1 VTIDV
6 EVWCNR
12 CDEPMQGDAVIFIER
27 RTGAQSREYTCK
39 TCEAK
44 IQVGLIPVA
53 DDGLKMQ

>member
-1 VTIDV
+1 
-6 EVWCNR
+6 
-12 CDEPMQGDAVIFIER
+12 MQGDVVILIDR